1 MRLGKPIM
9 SDDLVRYRRSLH
21 VHEEPLDGELALLHL
36 ERAEIRSLNEVATIL
51 WEALAEPDEFGTVA
65 ALVSLLAESHP
76 DTPVETHR
84 EHVERFFEQL
94 ESAGLVERVIDVETT
109 DGGGRTG
116 PLTGRGTDSE

>member
-1 MRLGKPIM
+1 MR
-9 SDDLVRYRRSLH
+9 DDCTRYRRSPH
-21 VHEEPLDGELALLHL
+21 VHEEPLDGALALLHL
-36 ERAEIRSLNEVATIL
+36 ERAEIRSLNEVAAIL

-116 PLTGRGTDSE
+116 PSTGRGTDSE

>member
-1 MRLGKPIM
+1 M
-9 SDDLVRYRRSLH
+9 SDDLVRYRRSPH

-94 ESAGLVERVIDVETT
+94 ESAGLVERLTDVGAT
-109 DGGGRTG
+109 GGGARTD
-116 PLTGRGTDSE
+116 PSTERETESE